1 MLSHEPRYSANRAAL
16 PPPIDERTR
25 TVLARE
31 LILNTVT
38 TVFDVEAE
46 LILLRT
52 RGKASAAL
60 ARQVAMYLAHV
71 GCELSLTAVG
81 RMFERDR
88 TTVAHACRR
97 IEDARERPEFDRAVG
112 MMERSV
118 RAIVRTSAAL
128 RRDLE
133 RAEAHVTGE
142 PVAEGETQ

>member
-1 MLSHEPRYSANRAAL
+1 MIAQEPRYRPNRAAL
-16 PPPIDERTR
+16 PPPIDERAR

-38 TVFDVEAE
+38 TVFGVESE

-71 GCELSLTAVG
+71 GFELSLTAVG

-97 IEDARERPEFDRAVG
+97 IEDAREQPEFDRAVG

-118 RAIVRTSAAL
+118 LAIVRTSAAL

-133 RAEAHVTGE
+133 RAEAHVTSEAFSECG
-142 PVAEGETQ
+142 TQ